1 MDYEFKN
8 TEQFEQLYNED
19 NDPQESHLVVNAI
32 KTPDGT
38 IVESLHQHHFQC
50 HTDENGF
57 EYCVDGGTAYLRR
70 SMQEGAPKYED
81 YSVYD
86 TDDFEVIRQ
95 RFSRGGR
102 GVNGDEPLRYVALA
116 DMNDGWLQATIEYI
130 CKQSSVPKAMR
141 FPKLPTYRPI
151 LALYDREQ
159 QYRKEKGIQVD

>member
-1 MDYEFKN
+1 MDYEYQNK
-8 TEQFEQLYNED
+8 EQFEKLYNED
-19 NDPQESHLVVNAI
+19 NDPQESHLIVNAI

-38 IVESLHQHHFQC
+38 ILESNSRHDYKC

-70 SMQEGAPKYED
+70 SMQNGAPRYED

-102 GVNGDEPLRYVALA
+102 GINGDQPLTYVALA
-116 DMNDGWLQATIEYI
+116 DMNDGWLQATIEYVCGYKKI
-130 CKQSSVPKAMR
+130 PLQMR
-141 FPKLPTYRPI
+141 LPTSDQYRPMF
-151 LALYDREQ
+151 ALYDREQ
-159 QYRKEKGIQVD
+159 QYRKEKSIQVD